1 MCGRGRENWIAL
13 MQRCPTFEQGETN
26 TGGFPPSFGR
36 QMIPLPKGLSRL
48 IPAATMARMAKPNF
62 IELPGCEPIP
72 IIFEDRS
79 VLAIDKPRGW
89 MLVPDSW
96 RKTNWNLQTGIDSSI
111 RADDFWAR
119 SRNLRYLRHVHR
131 LDADTSGVMLF
142 AKSEGA
148 MRAMGDLFESRQMEK
163 TYLAVV
169 EGVPREKEWIC
180 ELPIGPDPKNFGKM
194 RVDRTAEGKEAETH
208 FRVWLS
214 NERFTLIEASPLTG
228 RTHQIRLH
236 LAESGSPIMCD
247 EIYGRVEKGFRLGL
261 RAVRL
266 AYKDTFTRR
275 LVTILAPAESFLQEF
290 GFKLTP
296 ELQQAKWVRR
306 QLERRLPAGN
316 LEMQPQRRQDAGAPA
331 IKAKGQGGNPP
342 LPGKNADSV

>member
-1 MCGRGRENWIAL
+1 
-13 MQRCPTFEQGETN
+13 
-26 TGGFPPSFGR
+26 
-36 QMIPLPKGLSRL
+36 
-48 IPAATMARMAKPNF
+48 MAKPNF

-96 RKTNWNLQTGIDSSI
+96 RKTNWNLQTAIDSSI

-119 SRNLRYLRHVHR
+119 SRNLTYLRHVHR

-148 MRAMGDLFESRQMEK
+148 MRAMGEMFESRRMEK

-169 EGVPREKEWIC
+169 EGVPREKEWTC
-180 ELPIGPDPKNFGKM
+180 ELPLGPDPKNFGKM
-194 RVDRTAEGKEAETH
+194 RVDNSEEGKECETH
-208 FRVWLS
+208 FRMLQS

-236 LAESGSPIMCD
+236 LAESGSPIVCD
-247 EIYGRVEKGFRLGL
+247 EVYGRVQKGYRLGL

-275 LVTILAPAESFLQEF
+275 PVTILAPTENFLKEF
-290 GFKLTP
+290 GFTLSK
-296 ELQQAKWVRR
+296 ELQQEKWVRR
-306 QLERRLPAGN
+306 AFVPKE
-316 LEMQPQRRQDAGAPA
+316 
-331 IKAKGQGGNPP
+331 KGQGEKSP
-342 LPGKNADSV
+342 LPLKKIDSGQSA

>member
-1 MCGRGRENWIAL
+1 
-13 MQRCPTFEQGETN
+13 
-26 TGGFPPSFGR
+26 
-36 QMIPLPKGLSRL
+36 
-48 IPAATMARMAKPNF
+48 
-62 IELPGCEPIP
+62 
-72 IIFEDRS
+72 
-79 VLAIDKPRGW
+79 

-96 RKTNWNLQTGIDSSI
+96 RKTNWNLQTAIDSSI

-148 MRAMGDLFESRQMEK
+148 MRAMGEMFESRRMEK

-169 EGVPREKEWIC
+169 EGIPREKEWAC

-194 RVDRTAEGKEAETH
+194 RVDHSEEGKEAETN
-208 FRVWLS
+208 FRVLMG

-275 LVTILAPAESFLQEF
+275 PVAIRAGGSLPEGIWFQADARITISEMGCGVHLCPRKTKRRYSSIGQPKQVRLTKTLAQP
-290 GFKLTP
+290 GFK
-296 ELQQAKWVRR
+296 VIRR
-306 QLERRLPAGN
+306 GKSAWGN
-316 LEMQPQRRQDAGAPA
+316 WWPYGR
-331 IKAKGQGGNPP
+331 
-342 LPGKNADSV
+342 

>member
-1 MCGRGRENWIAL
+1 
-13 MQRCPTFEQGETN
+13 
-26 TGGFPPSFGR
+26 
-36 QMIPLPKGLSRL
+36 MI
-48 IPAATMARMAKPNF
+48 
-62 IELPGCEPIP
+62 
-72 IIFEDRS
+72 
-79 VLAIDKPRGW
+79 AIDKPRGW

-96 RKTNWNLQTGIDSSI
+96 RKTNWNLQTAIDSSI

-148 MRAMGDLFESRQMEK
+148 MRALGDMFESRRMEK

-169 EGVPREKEWIC
+169 EGVPSQKEWNC

-194 RVDRTAEGKEAETH
+194 RVDLTEEGKESETH
-208 FRVWLS
+208 FRALLS

-247 EIYGRVEKGFRLGL
+247 ELYGRVESGFRLGL

-266 AYKDTFTRR
+266 AYHDTFTRR
-275 LVTILAPAESFLQEF
+275 PVTIIAPAEEFLKEF

-296 ELQQAKWVRR
+296 ELEKEKWVRR
-306 QLERRLPAGN
+306 PFVPKETKPAG
-316 LEMQPQRRQDAGAPA
+316 PPPRPA
-331 IKAKGQGGNPP
+331 KI
-342 LPGKNADSV
+342 D

>member
-1 MCGRGRENWIAL
+1 
-13 MQRCPTFEQGETN
+13 
-26 TGGFPPSFGR
+26 
-36 QMIPLPKGLSRL
+36 
-48 IPAATMARMAKPNF
+48 MAKPNF

-72 IIFEDRS
+72 IIYEDRS
-79 VLAIDKPRGW
+79 VIAIDKPRGW

-96 RKTNWNLQTGIDSSI
+96 RKTNWNLQTAIDSSI

-148 MRAMGDLFESRQMEK
+148 MRAMGEMFESRRMEK

-169 EGVPREKEWIC
+169 EGVPKEKEWTC
-180 ELPIGPDPKNFGKM
+180 ELPLGPDPKNFGKM
-194 RVDRTAEGKEAETH
+194 RVDTSQDGKEAETH
-208 FRVWLS
+208 FRALLS

-228 RTHQIRLH
+228 RTHQIRVH
-236 LAESGSPIMCD
+236 LAQSGSPIMCD
-247 EIYGRVEKGFRLGL
+247 ELYGRVEKGFRLGL

-275 LVTILAPAESFLQEF
+275 PVTILASVKSFLKEF

-296 ELQQAKWVRR
+296 ELEKEKWVRR
-306 QLERRLPAGN
+306 PFVPKETKMAAQHHRPT
-316 LEMQPQRRQDAGAPA
+316 
-331 IKAKGQGGNPP
+331 K
-342 LPGKNADSV
+342 

>member
-1 MCGRGRENWIAL
+1 
-13 MQRCPTFEQGETN
+13 
-26 TGGFPPSFGR
+26 
-36 QMIPLPKGLSRL
+36 
-48 IPAATMARMAKPNF
+48 MAKPNF
-62 IELPGCEPIP
+62 IELPGCDAIP

-79 VLAIDKPRGW
+79 VIAIDKPRGW

-96 RKTNWNLQTGIDSSI
+96 RKTNWNLQTAIDSSI

-148 MRAMGDLFESRQMEK
+148 MHAMGDMFESRRMEK

-180 ELPIGPDPKNFGKM
+180 ELPIGPDPLKFGRM
-194 RVDRTAEGKEAETH
+194 RVDDSEEGKDAETH
-208 FRVWLS
+208 FRVLLS

-247 EIYGRVEKGFRLGL
+247 ELYGRVEAGFRLGL

-266 AYKDTFTRR
+266 AYQDTFTRR
-275 LVTILAPAESFLQEF
+275 PVNIIAPAESFLKEF

-296 ELQQAKWVRR
+296 ELSSAKWVRR
-306 QLERRLPAGN
+306 PFVPKEKKP
-316 LEMQPQRRQDAGAPA
+316 D
-331 IKAKGQGGNPP
+331 GQPP
-342 LPGKNADSV
+342 LPAKKSAP

>member
-1 MCGRGRENWIAL
+1 
-13 MQRCPTFEQGETN
+13 
-26 TGGFPPSFGR
+26 
-36 QMIPLPKGLSRL
+36 
-48 IPAATMARMAKPNF
+48 MAKPNF
-62 IELPGCEPIP
+62 IELPGCEPIN
-72 IIFEDRS
+72 ILFEDRS

-96 RKTNWNLQTGIDSSI
+96 RKTNWNLQTAIDSSI

-148 MRAMGDLFESRQMEK
+148 MRAMGDMFESRRMEK

-169 EGVPREKEWIC
+169 EGVPREKEWKC
-180 ELPIGPDPKNFGKM
+180 EQPIGADPKNFGKM
-194 RVDRTAEGKEAETH
+194 RVDYTEEGRESETH
-208 FRVWLS
+208 FRVLQS

-247 EIYGRVEKGFRLGL
+247 ELYGRVEKGFRLGL

-275 LVTILAPAESFLQEF
+275 PVNIIAPAEFFLKEY

-296 ELQQAKWVRR
+296 ELEQAKWVRR
-306 QLERRLPAGN
+306 PFVPKE
-316 LEMQPQRRQDAGAPA
+316 
-331 IKAKGQGGNPP
+331 KGQGGKPP
-342 LPGKNADSV
+342 LPGKKEQAG

>member
-1 MCGRGRENWIAL
+1 MAL
-13 MQRCPTFEQGETN
+13 
-26 TGGFPPSFGR
+26 
-36 QMIPLPKGLSRL
+36 
-48 IPAATMARMAKPNF
+48 MAKPNF

-96 RKTNWNLQTGIDSSI
+96 RKTNWNLQTAIDSSI

-148 MRAMGDLFESRQMEK
+148 MRAMGEMFESRQMEK

-169 EGVPREKEWIC
+169 EGAPREKEWTC
-180 ELPIGPDPKNFGKM
+180 GLPIGPDPKNFGKM
-194 RVDRTAEGKEAETH
+194 RVDNTEEGREAETH
-208 FRVWLS
+208 FRVLLS

-236 LAESGSPIMCD
+236 LAESASPIMCD

-275 LVTILAPAESFLQEF
+275 PVTILAPVESFLHEF

-296 ELQQAKWVRR
+296 ELQSAKWVRR
-306 QLERRLPAGN
+306 AFVPKEKKEAV
-316 LEMQPQRRQDAGAPA
+316 PQNRPDKTHGDTTR
-331 IKAKGQGGNPP
+331 
-342 LPGKNADSV
+342 

>member
-1 MCGRGRENWIAL
+1 
-13 MQRCPTFEQGETN
+13 
-26 TGGFPPSFGR
+26 
-36 QMIPLPKGLSRL
+36 
-48 IPAATMARMAKPNF
+48 MAKPNF
-62 IELPGCEPIP
+62 IELPGCEPIS
-72 IIFEDRS
+72 IIYENRS

-96 RKTNWNLQTGIDSSI
+96 RKTNWNLQTAIDSSI

-148 MRAMGDLFESRQMEK
+148 MRAMGEMFESRRMEK

-180 ELPIGPDPKNFGKM
+180 QLSLGPDPKNFGKM
-194 RVDRTAEGKEAETH
+194 RVDTSQDGKEAETH
-208 FRVWLS
+208 FRALAS
-214 NERFTLIEASPLTG
+214 NERFTLIEANPLTG
-228 RTHQIRLH
+228 RTHQIRVH
-236 LAESGSPIMCD
+236 LAQSGCPIMCD
-247 EIYGRVEKGFRLGL
+247 ELYGRVEKGFRLGL

-275 LVTILAPAESFLQEF
+275 PVSIIAPTESFLKEF
-290 GFKLTP
+290 GFRLTS
-296 ELQQAKWVRR
+296 ELEKEKWVRR
-306 QLERRLPAGN
+306 PFASKEKTEPV
-316 LEMQPQRRQDAGAPA
+316 QPQR
-331 IKAKGQGGNPP
+331 PP
-342 LPGKNADSV
+342 KTHGDVTR

>member
-1 MCGRGRENWIAL
+1 
-13 MQRCPTFEQGETN
+13 
-26 TGGFPPSFGR
+26 
-36 QMIPLPKGLSRL
+36 
-48 IPAATMARMAKPNF
+48 MAKPNF
-62 IELPGCEPIP
+62 IALPGCEPIP

-79 VLAIDKPRGW
+79 VIAIDKPRGW

-96 RKTNWNLQTGIDSSI
+96 RKTNWNLQTAIDSSI

-119 SRNLRYLRHVHR
+119 SRNLRYLLHVHR

-148 MRAMGDLFESRQMEK
+148 MRAMGELFESRRMEK

-169 EGVPREKEWIC
+169 EGVPLHSGWIC
-180 ELPIGPDPKNFGKM
+180 DVPIGPDPKNFGKM
-194 RVDRTAEGKEAETH
+194 RVDLTEEGKEAETH
-208 FRVWLS
+208 FRVLMS

-266 AYKDTFTRR
+266 AYQDTFTRR
-275 LVTILAPAESFLQEF
+275 PVNILAPAENFLKEF

-296 ELQQAKWVRR
+296 ELQSEKWVRR
-306 QLERRLPAGN
+306 PFVSKEKKETAQQHRPTKPART
-316 LEMQPQRRQDAGAPA
+316 E
-331 IKAKGQGGNPP
+331 
-342 LPGKNADSV
+342 

>member
-1 MCGRGRENWIAL
+1 
-13 MQRCPTFEQGETN
+13 
-26 TGGFPPSFGR
+26 
-36 QMIPLPKGLSRL
+36 
-48 IPAATMARMAKPNF
+48 MAKPNF
-62 IELPGCEPIP
+62 IELPGCDPIP

-96 RKTNWNLQTGIDSSI
+96 RKTNWNLQTAIDSSI

-148 MRAMGDLFESRQMEK
+148 MRAMGEMFESRRMVK

-169 EGVPREKEWIC
+169 EGVPREKEWTC
-180 ELPIGPDPKNFGKM
+180 ELPLGPDPKNFGKM
-194 RVDRTAEGKEAETH
+194 RVDTSEAGKEAETH
-208 FRVWLS
+208 FRVLAS
-214 NERFTLIEASPLTG
+214 NDRFTLIESSPLTG
-228 RTHQIRLH
+228 RTHQIRVH
-236 LAESGSPIMCD
+236 LAQSGSPIMCD
-247 EIYGRVEKGFRLGL
+247 ELYGRVEKGFRLGL

-275 LVTILAPAESFLQEF
+275 PVTIIAPVESFLKEF
-290 GFKLTP
+290 GFKLTL
-296 ELQQAKWVRR
+296 ELEKEKWVRR
-306 QLERRLPAGN
+306 PFVPKEKTAAAQQQPPAK
-316 LEMQPQRRQDAGAPA
+316 
-331 IKAKGQGGNPP
+331 IQG
-342 LPGKNADSV
+342 DVTR